1 MEYNKCIHGAE
12 TKSHGRSHNMLGVG
26 QAEINPQ
33 SRGVAKEVIT
43 RLEREWVVVERAC
56 HAYLAQP
63 DVTIG
68 DLVIN
73 ILGFTEMHYDKAV
86 LVGAMVDAAIFEHWE
101 QEEAAI

>member
-1 MEYNKCIHGAE
+1 MKQHKVDSKWA
-12 TKSHGRSHNMLGVG
+12 K
-26 QAEINPQ
+26 AQ
-33 SRGVAKEVIT
+33 SRGETNKEIAA
-43 RLEREWVVVERAC
+43 RLQREWFIIKEPLQG
-56 HAYLAQP
+56 YISQP

-101 QEEAAI
+101 QEEAIHAAVVEHWEQEEAKS